1 MTAIIF
7 ITTLAL
13 LVALISWC
21 TWMYDVP
28 ISHIPDTESEKYV
41 RDLKMR
47 IADTEWKF
55 HRELDKYR

>member
-13 LVALISWC
+13 LVALFCWCSWI
-21 TWMYDVP
+21 YDIP
-28 ISHIPDTESEKYV
+28 IPHMPDTESEKYI

-47 IADTEWKF
+47 IADAEWKF